1 MAGTRGARAIQRGAQ
16 KKRVRDEKRRK
27 NKSDPQKAD
36 GRTRLPLLETST
48 PRSTDVTKKKTVSAR
63 GMRNMVQWARVAF
76 LGLAPVISRPLQ
88 ARQMP

>member
-1 MAGTRGARAIQRGAQ
+1 M
-16 KKRVRDEKRRK
+16 DEK
-27 NKSDPQKAD
+27 
-36 GRTRLPLLETST
+36 
-48 PRSTDVTKKKTVSAR
+48 KKKMVSAM

>member
-1 MAGTRGARAIQRGAQ
+1 MGARAIQRGAQ

-63 GMRNMVQWARVAF
+63 GMRNMVQWARGAF
-76 LGLAPVISRPLQ
+76 LGLAPVISRPPQ
-88 ARQMP
+88 ARQVP

>member
-36 GRTRLPLLETST
+36 GRTRLSLLETST
-48 PRSTDVTKKKTVSAR
+48 PRITDVTKKKTVSAR
-63 GMRNMVQWARVAF
+63 GMRNMVQWARGAF

-88 ARQMP
+88 ARQVP

>member
-1 MAGTRGARAIQRGAQ
+1 MGARAIQRGAQ
-16 KKRVRDEKRRK
+16 KRRVRDEKRRK

-63 GMRNMVQWARVAF
+63 GMRNMVQWARGAF

-88 ARQMP
+88 ARQVP

>member
-1 MAGTRGARAIQRGAQ
+1 MGARAIQRGAQ
-16 KKRVRDEKRRK
+16 KRRVRDEKRRK

-88 ARQMP
+88 ARQVP